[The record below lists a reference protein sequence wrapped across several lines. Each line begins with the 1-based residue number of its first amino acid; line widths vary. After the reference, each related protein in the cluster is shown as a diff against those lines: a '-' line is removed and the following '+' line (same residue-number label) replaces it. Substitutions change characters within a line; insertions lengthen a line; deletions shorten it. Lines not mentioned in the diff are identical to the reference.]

1 MIRSLRA
8 QAIIATL
15 NGLDAVSKRLNISL
29 KTGLQPRTAQ
39 DPQWRP
45 PRQTSGFQVSTKV
58 RIVLYQHVD
67 FLLEP

>member
-29 KTGLQPRTAQ
+29 KTGLQPRTA
-39 DPQWRP
+39 DNGARP
-45 PRQTSGFQVSTKV
+45 METASPDVGVPSFDES
-58 RIVLYQHVD
+58 LD
-67 FLLEP
+67 